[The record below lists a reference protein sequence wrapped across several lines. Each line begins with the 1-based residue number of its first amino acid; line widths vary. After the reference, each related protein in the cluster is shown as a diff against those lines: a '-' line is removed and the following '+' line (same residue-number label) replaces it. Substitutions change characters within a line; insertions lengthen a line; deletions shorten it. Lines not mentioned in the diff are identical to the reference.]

1 MWIRRY
7 YRVEMNNNLLC
18 MTCGEKTTDEKCNM
32 NFENQIIIGTGCDI
46 PSLLLICNDS
56 KKLRCGEKPN
66 ISSVY
71 EIVVH
76 MLDGI

>member
-1 MWIRRY
+1 
-7 YRVEMNNNLLC
+7 
-18 MTCGEKTTDEKCNM
+18 M

-56 KKLRCGEKPN
+56 KKKLRCGEKPN

-71 EIVVH
+71 VRDCSTHVGWYLNDKIS
-76 MLDGI
+76 